1 MGRVVVS
8 KAKIHHQSCKA
19 LRHHQTYQGLFCR
32 YGHEWVT
39 FATQSRCNKEGT
51 SGESGRLLSKA
62 ISLTRGVR
70 SPGTPRGLRKSH
82 SPPPRQDY
90 LSSGTPKPPPPRT
103 PKGPAL
109 MAEWSKES
117 VLTASC
123 LLRLMAEWSKVLP
136 LTACCLSPLRACP
149 DG

>member
-1 MGRVVVS
+1 MPKDITNVARPKGITRLIRGCLTAAMGTNRLLSQCNLDAIKKARVGRVVVS

-19 LRHHQTYQGLFCR
+19 LRHHQTYQGLFCSN
-32 YGHEWVT
+32 GHEWVT
-39 FATQSRCNKEGT
+39 FAMQSRCNKEGT

-90 LSSGTPKPPPPRT
+90 LSSGTPKPPP
-103 PKGPAL
+103 G
-109 MAEWSKES
+109 
-117 VLTASC
+117 
-123 LLRLMAEWSKVLP
+123 LRRGMP
-136 LTACCLSPLRACP
+136 
-149 DG
+149 